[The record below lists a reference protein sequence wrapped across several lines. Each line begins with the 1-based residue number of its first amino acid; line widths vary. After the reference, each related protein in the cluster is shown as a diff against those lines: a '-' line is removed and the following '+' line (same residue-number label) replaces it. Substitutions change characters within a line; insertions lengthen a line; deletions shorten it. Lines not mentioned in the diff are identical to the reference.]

1 MSASVGDRF
10 VIHGR
15 TVGNPQRHG
24 VVIEIGG
31 ADGGPPFVVRW
42 GDGARRREGEGPL
55 FPSYASRRAPRH
67 PAAGP
72 NLTVAVAV
80 AVAIRRPTADDAAA
94 AAAHCHHRATH
105 GGGTEPLPSP
115 PVHTAT
121 YRPNE
126 GCLEGIASMRR
137 RDLRRR
143 LRNVPPRFHSEAPKR
158 STSEL
163 LPSNV
168 IYAIHRGMQP
178 SDRPVTLR

>member
-1 MSASVGDRF
+1 MSASVGDRG
-10 VIHGR
+10 VVHGH
-15 TVGNPQRHG
+15 TVGSPQRHG
-24 VVIEIGG
+24 AMIEIGG
-31 ADGGPPFVVRW
+31 VDGGPPFVVRW
-42 GDGARRREGEGPL
+42 GDGHEGPF
-55 FPSYASRRAPRH
+55 FPSCAPRRVPRH

-72 NLTVAVAV
+72 DLTVAVGGRP
-80 AVAIRRPTADDAAA
+80 AIRPPSAGRPPTMRPRTGTIGQRTGEARGRRGAA
-94 AAAHCHHRATH
+94 
-105 GGGTEPLPSP
+105 PSP
-115 PVHTAT
+115 PVHTTT

-126 GCLEGIASMRR
+126 GRLEGIASMRR